1 MRMALPVA
9 PEETVRGP
17 DVSRVWP
24 GRMFRAEG
32 GYADR
37 SLRSAVA
44 RPQGCDRGHQH
55 RKRSNDNR
63 ELSLLT
69 LKAAIH
75 AVAANA
81 PKEPKL
87 YVGIAYCA
95 CSQHKFFCKGKN
107 SPAVLPLE
115 NRTLCTTAAIPR
127 RQNYDRGTNRPLA
140 CQNTMIDSEVAGK
153 NGISSPEPVLAAIR
167 LSSRCLVA

>member
-1 MRMALPVA
+1 MYDVFQTAFPPKEPDTQQVCSRKPIFKCYPNYRFGVA
-9 PEETVRGP
+9 ARRRELFLRTEVLGRHCRGRPPLRETCC
-17 DVSRVWP
+17 
-24 GRMFRAEG
+24 
-32 GYADR
+32 DR
-37 SLRSAVA
+37 SNV
-44 RPQGCDRGHQH
+44 G
-55 RKRSNDNR
+55 
-63 ELSLLT
+63 
-69 LKAAIH
+69 
-75 AVAANA
+75 
-81 PKEPKL
+81 KEPKL